1 MTVVV
6 IKYLLGAT
14 ILIILC
20 SIINY
25 LDVSTVT
32 KWTDCVQHVEVVLH
46 RRRLKL
52 DNWCSNLK
60 SVPFIDYQKARDTLV
75 EYNWMFSSE
84 HNLFYCS
91 IPKVASTT
99 MKKSLLQSKGIR
111 VKNNTAGIHEKALP
125 ALSVSKWNKN
135 TSALR
140 VPLAKS
146 RRNPFSPSKQ
156 SKHSLIIVRNPYE
169 RLVSAYRDKIV
180 NKGGDAEYLRQ
191 FCESY
196 EPASEESINKYKRSN
211 NNSKSSWQVDFREF
225 IDCVLSNDIYKTPFF
240 NDHIFPMNLLCS
252 TCLIHYDFIGKFIIL
267 PLCLVNC

>member
-1 MTVVV
+1 M
-6 IKYLLGAT
+6 A
-14 ILIILC
+14 
-20 SIINY
+20 
-25 LDVSTVT
+25 VT
-32 KWTDCVQHVEVVLH
+32 NWTDCVQHVEVVLH

-60 SVPFIDYQKARDTLV
+60 TVPFIDYQKAREILV
-75 EYNWMFSSE
+75 DYNWMFSSE

-99 MKKSLLQSKGIR
+99 MKKTLMESKGIG
-111 VKNNTAGIHEKALP
+111 VSSDTDTIHEEAIG
-125 ALSVSKWNKN
+125 ALSLSIWNTK
-135 TSALR
+135 TSVFR

-196 EPASEESINKYKRSN
+196 EPASEESINKYKSSN
-211 NNSKSSWQVDFREF
+211 NNSKSSWQVDFRKF

-252 TCLIHYDFIGKFIIL
+252 TCLIRYDYIGK
-267 PLCLVNC
+267 CVNTLYEY